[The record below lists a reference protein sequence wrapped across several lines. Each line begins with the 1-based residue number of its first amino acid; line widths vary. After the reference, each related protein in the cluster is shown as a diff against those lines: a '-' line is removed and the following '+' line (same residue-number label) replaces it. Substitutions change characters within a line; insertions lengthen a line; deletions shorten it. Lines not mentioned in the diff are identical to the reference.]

1 MNETMNQMFKKDL
14 PNLHDWCEEY
24 AKRTGVKI
32 YAGNPPIGL
41 VLEYVMGQ
49 VKALQEQM
57 NLIAPM
63 VRELVTMKE
72 QEILPKEEPKK
83 EKSKK

>member
-14 PNLHDWCEEY
+14 PNLHDWCEAY
-24 AKRTGVKI
+24 AERTGVKI
-32 YAGNPPIGL
+32 YAGNPPVALI
-41 VLEYVMGQ
+41 LEDAMAMIKV
-49 VKALQEQM
+49 LQEQM

-63 VRELVTMKE
+63 VRELVALKE
-72 QEILPKEEPKK
+72 QEILSQEEPKK